1 MYDYKNIFQFFA
13 FRLPEEGPM
22 PQPAVGMR
30 LSKWPDTAR
39 YLLGYEMMIFFL
51 FLPNSVSQ
59 TSLLGTQMTSFELKN
74 TTPLDPDMCSKFY
87 NLQPRILN
95 LP

>member
-1 MYDYKNIFQFFA
+1 MILRIYFNFFS
-13 FRLPEEGPM
+13 RLPEEGPM

-39 YLLGYEMMIFFL
+39 YLLAYDMMIFLFF
-51 FLPNSVSQ
+51 FLPNSFSQ
-59 TSLLGTQMTSFELKN
+59 SSLLGIQMTSFELKN
-74 TTPLDPDMCSKFY
+74 TRHLDPDMCSMFY
-87 NLQPRILN
+87 NLPPKILN